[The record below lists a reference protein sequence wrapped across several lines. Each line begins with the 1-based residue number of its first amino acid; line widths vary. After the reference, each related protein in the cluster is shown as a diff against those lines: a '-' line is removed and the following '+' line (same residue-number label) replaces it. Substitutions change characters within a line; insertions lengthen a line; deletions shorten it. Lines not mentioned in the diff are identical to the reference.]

1 MEVGVWVVVCS
12 SLVDVVTLWVV
23 VGVSVVEVD
32 VDVALSTFSG
42 TVMELEWWVEVEDGG
57 TKEEDEEEDTCED
70 VEAAAAELLE
80 RAMQRFER
88 LRIFLTDATGATTAG
103 SGSATGMAARCA
115 RARWLGPRAMCGL
128 AVAERAT
135 VRTTRTLAKNMVA
148 CRS

>member
-1 MEVGVWVVVCS
+1 MPGDRRRLLRLDPLS
-12 SLVDVVTLWVV
+12 GGGGGGGRGTLTF
-23 VGVSVVEVD
+23 EIR
-32 VDVALSTFSG
+32 ST
-42 TVMELEWWVEVEDGG
+42 
-57 TKEEDEEEDTCED
+57 EEDEEEDTCED